1 MRRSVR
7 RVLGMGVVVGML
19 GAAFSGS
26 AMGAV
31 VGTSPIPT
39 YQANGRVYVITV
51 ANGTV
56 YIGGSF
62 TSVRPAGSGGSSTTR
77 NHVAAFDEATGALL
91 PWNPN
96 VTGTV
101 RAIEVVGST
110 AYLGGSFTNVGGA
123 ARHNLAA
130 VDAGS
135 AGAVQSWNPGASNE
149 VLDMGQI
156 NGTLYV
162 GGDFTTAG
170 GSARTRLA
178 AFATS
183 TGALTSWAPSADDL
197 VKALSVTA
205 DGSKVIVGGDFTH
218 ISGTSQSHIAALDP
232 STGAPLPWATHVS
245 YSVIDLDVDA
255 SGVFVAGG
263 GGGGNFAGLNPSTG
277 GRLWIGGTNGN
288 VQAIAVVGGV
298 VYAGGH
304 YGNYCGPVAGAHT
317 CAHPTPRAKLL
328 AVDES
333 TGALLPWNPGANSSL
348 GVFALAGDPATGNL
362 FAGGDFTTIGGR
374 SQQRYAEFTP

>member
-7 RVLGMGVVVGML
+7 RVLGVGVVLGTL
-19 GAAFSGS
+19 GAAFSGP
-26 AMGAV
+26 ALGAV

-39 YQANGRVYVITV
+39 YQASGRVYVITV

-77 NHVAAFDEATGALL
+77 NRVAAFNEATGALL

-96 VTGTV
+96 VSGTV
-101 RAIEVVGST
+101 RAIDVVGST
-110 AYLGGSFTNVGGA
+110 AYLGGSFTSVGGA
-123 ARHNLAA
+123 GRRNLAA

-135 AGAVQSWNPGASNE
+135 AGAVQAWNPSAGNE
-149 VLDMGQI
+149 VLDIGHI

-162 GGDFTTAG
+162 GGDFTTVAG
-170 GSARTRLA
+170 SSRTRLA
-178 AFATS
+178 AFDTS
-183 TGALTSWAPSADDL
+183 SGSLTSWAPSADGL

-218 ISGTSQSHIAALDP
+218 INGTSQSHIAALDP

-245 YSVIDLDVDA
+245 YSVIDLDADA
-255 SGVFVAGG
+255 NGVFVGG
-263 GGGGNFAGLNPSTG
+263 GGAGGNFAGLDPSTG
-277 GRLWIGGTNGN
+277 ARQWIGGTNGN
-288 VQAIAVVGGV
+288 VQAITVVGGV
-298 VYAGGH
+298 VYVGGH
-304 YGNYCGPVAGAHT
+304 YGNYCGQVAGAHT
-317 CAHPTPRAKLL
+317 CGHPTSRPKLL
-328 AVDES
+328 AVDEG
-333 TGALLPWNPGANSSL
+333 TGTLLPWNPGANSSL
-348 GVFALAGDPATGNL
+348 GVFALAGDAATGNL

>member
-1 MRRSVR
+1 MRRNVR
-7 RVLGMGVVVGML
+7 RAVGVGMAVGML
-19 GAAFSGS
+19 GLVFSGT
-26 AMGAV
+26 AFGV

-39 YQANGRVYVITV
+39 YQANGRVYTITV

-62 TSVRPAGSGGSSTTR
+62 TSVRPAGSGGTSTTR
-77 NHVAAFDEATGALL
+77 NRVAAFDEATGALL

-96 VTGTV
+96 VSGNV
-101 RAIEVVGST
+101 RAIDIVGST
-110 AYLGGSFTNVGGA
+110 AYLGGSFTSVGGA
-123 ARHNLAA
+123 SRRNLAA
-130 VDAGS
+130 VDAS
-135 AGAVQSWNPGASNE
+135 STGAVQSWNPGASNQ
-149 VLDMGQI
+149 VLDIGHI

-162 GGDFTTAG
+162 GGDFTTVA

-178 AFATS
+178 AFDTS
-183 TGALTSWAPSADDL
+183 TGSLTSWAPSADAL

-218 ISGTSQSHIAALDP
+218 VNGTTQSHIAALDP
-232 STGAPLPWATHVS
+232 STGAALPWATHVS
-245 YSVIDLDVDA
+245 YTVIDLDVDA

-263 GGGGNFAGLNPSTG
+263 GGGGNFASLSPSNG
-277 GRLWIGGTNGN
+277 ARQWIGGTDGN

-304 YGNYCGPVAGAHT
+304 WANYCGQTAGAHT
-317 CAHPTPRAKLL
+317 CPHPTPRPKLL
-328 AVDES
+328 AVDEA
-333 TGALLPWNPGANSSL
+333 TGTLLPWNPGANSSL
-348 GVFALAGDPATGNL
+348 GVFALAGDSATGNL